1 MDTTTLSNALKAV
14 FGTTITSSTS
24 GVANFLAPLFNASGD
39 PAGRIGMSDLASVLG
54 GLYDYE
60 SKGNIDRKSLIGNG
74 KYYLYNTCTN
84 LPVNKDCFLYVF
96 RHFKDN
102 SHPYLVQIAFSS
114 DGTSGVWYDVC
125 DYGSWKGWQQLSTN
139 IPLFYKDYSTLS
151 DLAIGLGIN
160 GGGIKWTTAYRS
172 TDEGYPFSDWGG
184 VLLLGIERYGI
195 EFCVQYQGNKLYYRM
210 HWQDTVYGWKEI
222 THS

>member
-1 MDTTTLSNALKAV
+1 MTGALSKSRLYSPVTPSTTILGGSYIKALTGSANLNDYRVSQTYALLEPTALSNAP
-14 FGTTITSSTS
+14 S
-24 GVANFLAPLFNASGD
+24 GLDTNRGF
-39 PAGRIGMSDLASVLG
+39 MSVLQKESYVG
-54 GLYDYE
+54 QLIYSEDGRQFWRWGLA
-60 SKGNIDRKSLIGNG
+60 NG
-74 KYYLYNTCTN
+74 TYW
-84 LPVNKDCFLYVF
+84 
-96 RHFKDN
+96 
-102 SHPYLVQIAFSS
+102 
-114 DGTSGVWYDVC
+114 G
-125 DYGSWKGWQQLSTN
+125 GWQTIEVN
-139 IPLFYKDYSTLS
+139 IPSFYKDYSTLS